1 VLMCALW
8 IARGDLV
15 SCISAH
21 AVTNAALAVFA
32 RASGEW
38 GNW

>member
-1 VLMCALW
+1 MCSLW

-21 AVTNAALAVFA
+21 AVTNAALAVYV
-32 RASGEW
+32 RATGSW
-38 GNW
+38 ALW